1 MAKVVS
7 PLMGMKASG
16 QLGKTL
22 VYFSWKGI
30 NCVRTH
36 VTPANPNTAGQQGA
50 RTKMANANDAYHAAG
65 LTATDID
72 GWRRFAGIAAS
83 PMTYFNRYIKSH
95 IDAVN
100 NSETWVSMNTDATD
114 STVAG
119 QIDFS
124 IDCATGKS
132 LSVRWGTSESYM
144 PNSNALSE
152 DAGTYTYS
160 AEGETEGSIVF
171 YQFYQTGGTHVVSGI
186 GKVTV
191 ASS

>member
-7 PLMGMKASG
+7 PLMGIRASG

-22 VYFSWKGI
+22 VYFPWKGI
-30 NCVRTH
+30 NCVRSH
-36 VTPANPNTAGQQGA
+36 VVPANPNTAGQQGA
-50 RTKMANANDAYHAAG
+50 RTKLINAVDAYHVAG

-72 GWRRFAGIAAS
+72 GWRRFAGISAK
-83 PMTYFNRYIKSH
+83 PMTYFNRFVKAH
-95 IDAVN
+95 IDAIN
-100 NSETWVSMNTDATD
+100 NAETWVSMNTDITD

-124 IDCATGKS
+124 IDAATGKS

-144 PNSNALSE
+144 PNSNALAE
-152 DAGTYTYS
+152 DAGTYEYS
-160 AEGETEGSIVF
+160 AESQTEGAIIY

-191 ASS
+191 ESS